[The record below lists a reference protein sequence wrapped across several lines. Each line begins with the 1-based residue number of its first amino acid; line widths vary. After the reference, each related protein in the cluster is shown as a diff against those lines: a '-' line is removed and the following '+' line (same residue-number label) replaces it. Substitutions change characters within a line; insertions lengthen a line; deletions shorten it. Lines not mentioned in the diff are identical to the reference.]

1 MSPALNV
8 SFVLQHLECGNAVK
22 ICNGIMFDFYLG
34 RPHVNHNIPHIMGLP
49 DHIPSFWQTL
59 TAVVVVFGSY
69 PLLSSQIKQ
78 ALEPAVV
85 PV

>member
-1 MSPALNV
+1 MEVLCYSTSNV
-8 SFVLQHLECGNAVK
+8 VPQSKYA
-22 ICNGIMFDFYLG
+22 MFDFYL
-34 RPHVNHNIPHIMGLP
+34 RLPHVNHNIPHIMGLP
-49 DHIPSFWQTL
+49 DDIPSFWQTL

-69 PLLSSQIKQ
+69 PLLSSQTKQ